1 MITSPHPQPKFGN
14 VDIFENFT
22 YILTDNWYTQT
33 FVYIY
38 YKYITQISSYI
49 LDIMPPYQYK
59 AYFSEKSIIYRGSR
73 LLVWTE
79 DGESNWNSKKKISK
93 ATNILAEL
101 YKFDDAIR
109 AVAPLE
115 ADAVAVCKDIKIFSQ
130 ILTFSRC
137 L

>member
-1 MITSPHPQPKFGN
+1 
-14 VDIFENFT
+14 
-22 YILTDNWYTQT
+22 
-33 FVYIY
+33 
-38 YKYITQISSYI
+38 
-49 LDIMPPYQYK
+49 MPPYQYK
-59 AYFSEKSIIYRGSR
+59 AYFSEKSIIFRGSR

-101 YKFDDAIR
+101 YKFDDTIR
-109 AVAPLE
+109 AAAPLE